1 METPWPGASGPREV
15 RPEADLVR
23 DGLEDP
29 QADDGQGRVHVRRNA
44 AGGRRLYQSMLR
56 LLGLPGKWG
65 LMTWAREVG
74 YRKKAAER
82 GGAGEEEEE
91 EGWRRGVLHWRPQGR
106 ERHPPEAR
114 RHVPVALCA
123 GAASLTFQ
131 EGLKNCTRR
140 KNRSQSYLTSW
151 LQAVSSRFLG
161 F

>member
-74 YRKKAAER
+74 YRKKACCT
-82 GGAGEEEEE
+82 GGRRAGS
-91 EGWRRGVLHWRPQGR
+91 G
-106 ERHPPEAR
+106 
-114 RHVPVALCA
+114 
-123 GAASLTFQ
+123 
-131 EGLKNCTRR
+131 TRR
-140 KNRSQSYLTSW
+140 R
-151 LQAVSSRFLG
+151 LG
-161 F
+161 GTCQWPFAQERPP

>member
-82 GGAGEEEEE
+82 GGAGEEE
-91 EGWRRGVLHWRPQGR
+91 RRR
-106 ERHPPEAR
+106 
-114 RHVPVALCA
+114 
-123 GAASLTFQ
+123 
-131 EGLKNCTRR
+131 
-140 KNRSQSYLTSW
+140 
-151 LQAVSSRFLG
+151 
-161 F
+161 

>member
-74 YRKKAAER
+74 YRKKACCT
-82 GGAGEEEEE
+82 GGRRAGS
-91 EGWRRGVLHWRPQGR
+91 G
-106 ERHPPEAR
+106 
-114 RHVPVALCA
+114 
-123 GAASLTFQ
+123 
-131 EGLKNCTRR
+131 TRR
-140 KNRSQSYLTSW
+140 R
-151 LQAVSSRFLG
+151 LG
-161 F
+161 GTCQTKAPEGEMRGPEREVP

>member
-74 YRKKAAER
+74 YRKRRRRRRA
-82 GGAGEEEEE
+82 GGEACCTGGRRAGS
-91 EGWRRGVLHWRPQGR
+91 G
-106 ERHPPEAR
+106 
-114 RHVPVALCA
+114 
-123 GAASLTFQ
+123 
-131 EGLKNCTRR
+131 TRR
-140 KNRSQSYLTSW
+140 R
-151 LQAVSSRFLG
+151 LG
-161 F
+161 GTCQCPEGEMRGPEREVP